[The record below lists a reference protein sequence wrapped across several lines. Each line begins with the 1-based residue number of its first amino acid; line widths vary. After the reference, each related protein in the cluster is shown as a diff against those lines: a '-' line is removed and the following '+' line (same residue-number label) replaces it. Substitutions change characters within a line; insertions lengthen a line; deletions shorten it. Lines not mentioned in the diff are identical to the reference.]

1 MKGTKIQKVINESPA
16 STYVLEDEW
25 FDKFYLETR
34 EEFLAWARKRSKLS
48 ENDLLDI
55 YQQSMI
61 VLYEKHISDSNLQ
74 LSSSLKTYLFG
85 IAQNIML
92 KQHRKERVVQRHADR
107 LKEHW
112 LFQGN
117 LDYEIESRLSKVMDA
132 LQNLGENC
140 RKIISLFYLSSM
152 TLQEISDELNYGSS
166 DVVKTQKSRCVK
178 KLKKGIND

>member
-1 MKGTKIQKVINESPA
+1 MKGTKIQKVISERPA
-16 STYVLEDEW
+16 SNYVLEDQW
-25 FDKFYLETR
+25 FDELYLETR

-74 LSSSLKTYLFG
+74 LTSSLKTYLFG

-92 KQHRKERVVQRHADR
+92 KQHRKERVVQLHAHR

-117 LDYEIESRLSKVMDA
+117 LDYEVENRLSKVMDA

-140 RKIISLFYLSSM
+140 RRIISLFYLSGM

-166 DVVKTQKSRCVK
+166 DVAKTQKSRCVK
-178 KLKKGIND
+178 KLKEVIND